1 MRQIHDKVTGPI
13 TITEDTELSG
23 QINGDVTLESGIDLR
38 VRGQLNG
45 HLTVRPKAIASIFG
59 QLNGD
64 AWVEGRLTV
73 SGMVSGSVRRVAD
86 AEVQVFAHGTI
97 AGGLSVA

>member
-1 MRQIHDKVTGPI
+1 MQQIHDKVTGPI
-13 TITEDTELSG
+13 TIREDTELFG
-23 QINGDVTLESGIDLR
+23 QINGDVTLESGIDLL

-73 SGMVSGSVRRVAD
+73 WGMVSGSVRRVAD
-86 AEVQVFAHGTI
+86 AEVQVFADGAI